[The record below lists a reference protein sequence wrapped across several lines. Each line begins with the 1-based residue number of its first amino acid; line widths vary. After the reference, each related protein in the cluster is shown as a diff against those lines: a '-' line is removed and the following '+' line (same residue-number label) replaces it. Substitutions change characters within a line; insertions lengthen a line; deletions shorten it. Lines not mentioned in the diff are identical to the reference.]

1 MTRSVLVTGA
11 SGYLGSLLIAD
22 IVADPQSI
30 SRLVA
35 TDVRT
40 PDRPTDGATFI
51 EADVRDPSLADVLR
65 SHDVDVVVHLAAI
78 VSPGR
83 TPDRELEYS
92 VDVGG
97 TKNVLEACIAA
108 GVEKVIVSSSGAA
121 YGYHAD
127 NPEWIDEDDP
137 LRGNPTFAYA
147 DHKRLV
153 EEMLGRWRSEHPGL
167 RQLIFRPGTI
177 LGTSTHN
184 QITDLFDRRFVLGI
198 SGSDSPFVFVWDA
211 DVVACLRRGIET
223 DASGAYNL
231 AGDGTVTLRQIAGLM
246 GKPYIPVHPSV
257 LAGVLGVMQRL
268 GITQYG
274 PEQIDF
280 LRYRPVLSNMR
291 LKNEFGY
298 TPSKTSEEVF
308 RYFIEARRGTS

>member
-11 SGYLGSLLIAD
+11 SGYLGSLLVAD
-22 IVADPQSI
+22 LAADPQNV
-30 SRLVA
+30 SRIVG
-35 TDVRT
+35 TDVRA
-40 PDRPTDGATFI
+40 PDEPIEGTTFV
-51 EADVRDPSLADVLR
+51 EFDVRDPGLVDVLR
-65 SHDVDVVVHLAAI
+65 SYDVDVVVHLAAI

-83 TPDRELEYS
+83 KPDRELEYS

-97 TKNVLEACIAA
+97 TRNVLEASLAA

-121 YGYHAD
+121 YGYHVD

-137 LRGNPTFAYA
+137 LRGNPTFAYS

-153 EEMLGRWRSEHPGL
+153 EEMLGNWRREHPSL

-177 LGTSTHN
+177 LGAGTRN

-198 SGSDSPFVFVWDA
+198 SGSDSPFVFIWDA
-211 DVVACLRRGIET
+211 DVVACLRRGIVT
-223 DASGAYNL
+223 DATGVYNL
-231 AGDGTVTLRQIAGLM
+231 AGDGTVTLQQVAEIM
-246 GKPYIPVHPSV
+246 GKPYVPVPPSV
-257 LAGVLGVMQRL
+257 LKGALSIMARL

-280 LRYRPVLSNMR
+280 LRYRPVLSNRR
-291 LKNEFGY
+291 LKDEFGY

-308 RYFIEARRGTS
+308 RYFIEARRDTP